1 MISLYKFLEQDFL
14 NRNLIGIG
22 SNIIIKLHSGH
33 TTIWKPKIPRIIK
46 SNFSQVKDS
55 NYNQRKSSILRENIP
70 SFSKILVAD
79 DGRNETDKM
88 LNYALSLSNYSGAE
102 LLILRI
108 LENIKNTGDVSVEGR
123 STDDNMQNKDVNRE
137 IKGRIIDDIEE
148 RIKKCIEAG
157 CKNKISYKFR
167 TGDATDEIVNEIKE
181 GKYDLLLLKS
191 SNIASWLKSLV
202 SDTKKIFGNIDIPV
216 FLVH

>member
-1 MISLYKFLEQDFL
+1 M
-14 NRNLIGIG
+14 
-22 SNIIIKLHSGH
+22 HSGH

-167 TGDATDEIVNEIKE
+167 TGDATDEIVHEIKE

-202 SDTKKIFGNIDIPV
+202 SDTRKIFGNIDIPV

>member
-1 MISLYKFLEQDFL
+1 METQ
-14 NRNLIGIG
+14 NT
-22 SNIIIKLHSGH
+22 SNNQE
-33 TTIWKPKIPRIIK
+33 

-55 NYNQRKSSILRENIP
+55 NYNQQKSSILRENIP
-70 SFSKILVAD
+70 SFTKILVAD

-88 LNYALSLSNYSGAE
+88 LNYAISLSNYSGAE

-148 RIKKCIEAG
+148 RIKKCKEAG

-181 GKYDLLLLKS
+181 GNTIYY
-191 SNIASWLKSLV
+191 
-202 SDTKKIFGNIDIPV
+202 F
-216 FLVH
+216 

>member
-1 MISLYKFLEQDFL
+1 M
-14 NRNLIGIG
+14 
-22 SNIIIKLHSGH
+22 HSGH